1 MTQRLRHGPRSL
13 RQLVVTATLA
23 VLLALAPAALA
34 QIGGDP
40 EGLAGLAQLDTEA
53 LDEGVFRTAAGMVV
67 EPVVRNG
74 ALYAVRGQSEPF
86 EASAALE
93 LAALVGA
100 ATGFGAGIEQPVLDF
115 LEEAVPQLAGNGPSV
130 VGIERFRLTLD
141 VTGSEEPFDLTF
153 ALALAEVRAEAFPPA
168 RHAKGS
174 ADAAIVVREFSDFQC
189 PACRR
194 FNTELMPMLEA
205 SVLAGEDVR
214 IEYHHFPLGTFP
226 HSFRAAEAAECV
238 ADANADDADAF
249 WTYKDALYQRQPQ
262 WSSLSDPDTLFLTIA
277 EEAGVVSD
285 GVAACLAEGR
295 HEPTVQAARQAAVAL
310 QLRGTPSV
318 FVGGFQLDNTADPAA
333 YAQAIAYLEAFGA
346 DEASTDP
353 VE

>member
-1 MTQRLRHGPRSL
+1 MTRCSRHGPR
-13 RQLVVTATLA
+13 RFRALVATLA
-23 VLLALAPAALA
+23 VLLAFASAAFA

-40 EGLAGLAQLDTEA
+40 ESLAGLAELDTEA

-67 EPVVRNG
+67 EPLVRNG
-74 ALYAVRGQSEPF
+74 ALYALRGQSEAF
-86 EASAALE
+86 EASAARE

-115 LEEAVPQLAGNGPSV
+115 LEESVPQLAGNGPSV
-130 VGIERFRLTLD
+130 VGIERFRLTLE
-141 VTGSEEPFDLTF
+141 VTGAEEPFDLTF
-153 ALALAEVRAEAFPPA
+153 ALALAEVRTEAFPLA
-168 RHAKGS
+168 RHAKGP

-189 PACRR
+189 PACRH
-194 FNTELMPMLEA
+194 FNLELMPMLEA
-205 SVLAGEDVR
+205 SVLAREDVR

-226 HSFRAAEAAECV
+226 NSFRAAEAAECV
-238 ADANADDADAF
+238 TDANADDADAF
-249 WTYKDALYQRQPQ
+249 WTYKEALYQRQPQ
-262 WSSLSDPDTLFLTIA
+262 WSSVSGPDASFVTIA
-277 EEAGVVSD
+277 EEAGLVSD

-318 FVGGFQLDNTADPAA
+318 FVGGFQLDNLADPAA
-333 YAQAIAYLEAFGA
+333 YAQAIAYLDAFGA
-346 DEASTDP
+346 DEASVDA